1 MKTINL
7 RKAASIIF
15 ALAAVLPLLALLPV
29 LRDSGVL
36 TTTEGQ
42 VSLLGAL
49 LLAVLGFVV
58 LRRMVGQIASLASAV
73 SAPETAEGA
82 PAAATVAAPVPGL
95 GKVAEIGQISGAF
108 ARMLKDL
115 RSSTERLQDLAFKLS
130 VLNELVGLAARIPQM
145 PDLLNLLL
153 ERTMD
158 TVRATSGSIMLAD
171 PARRVL
177 RVVAARGESVELA
190 PGAEVPMGL
199 GVAGRVAETGE
210 AVVSDESVCL
220 PVRVES
226 RIIGVVSVTK
236 SAAGAGEARA
246 FSPADLQFLTTLLAH
261 VAYAL
266 DNARLLQEA
275 QRSAE
280 RLGHAVEELKAAQT
294 RIVEGETLRAIGQMA
309 SGMAHHLNN
318 LLSVVSGRNQLLLLK
333 VEDPE
338 IRGPLEV
345 VQRATHD
352 AAEVVRRVLG
362 FTAMRPVSRAA
373 RVDLNEVVSEVIE
386 LTRPRWQDQAQ
397 LQGIA
402 VDVVARLGEI
412 PRVAGEDASLREV
425 VMNLLLNA
433 VDALPRGGT
442 ITITT
447 GMSDGRVACSV
458 ADDGVGMSD
467 EVRHRALEPFFTT
480 KGPHNTGLG
489 LSVAHG
495 IVQRHRGELEIRS
508 AAREGTVVALRLPP
522 AETPAAEDEAPLVT
536 APPSSLTILLID
548 DEARVRLALADALV
562 ALGHTVLQAP
572 GGRDGLEQLERG
584 ERVDVVITDL
594 GMPGMNGWE
603 VARAVKARWPDL
615 PIGLVTGWPMG
626 GELTPEEVGRVDFVI
641 AKPYTLEGLH
651 ATLAALRPR

>member
-1 MKTINL
+1 MNL

-15 ALAAVLPLLALLPV
+15 ALAALLPLLAMLPV
-29 LRDSGVL
+29 LRQSGVL
-36 TTTEGQ
+36 DTTEGQ
-42 VSLLGAL
+42 ASLLGAL

-73 SAPETAEGA
+73 TAPEPAEA
-82 PAAATVAAPVPGL
+82 PVAATVAAPVLGL
-95 GKVAEIGQISGAF
+95 GRVAEIGQISGAF
-108 ARMLKDL
+108 TRMLRDL
-115 RSSTERLQDLAFKLS
+115 RSSTERLQGVVVKLS
-130 VLNELVGLAARIPQM
+130 ALNELVELAARIPQM
-145 PDLLNLLL
+145 PDLLNLVL
-153 ERTMD
+153 ERTMS

-177 RVVAARGESVELA
+177 RVAAARGESAELA
-190 PGAEVPMGL
+190 PGAEVPMGRD
-199 GVAGRVAETGE
+199 VAGRVAETGE
-210 AVVSDESVCL
+210 AAVGDESVCL
-220 PVRVES
+220 PVRVEG
-226 RIIGVVSVTK
+226 RIIGVVSVAK
-236 SAAGAGEARA
+236 SADGAGEARA
-246 FSPADLQFLTTLLAH
+246 FSPTDLQFLNTLMAH
-261 VAYAL
+261 LAYAL
-266 DNARLLQEA
+266 DNARLLHEA
-275 QRSAE
+275 RLSAE

-294 RIVEGETLRAIGQMA
+294 RIVEGETLRAMGQMA

-333 VEDPE
+333 VKDPE

-345 VQRATHD
+345 VQQATHD

-362 FTAMRPVSRAA
+362 FTAMRPVSRTA
-373 RVDLNEVVSEVIE
+373 RVDLNAVVGEVIE
-386 LTRPRWQDQAQ
+386 LTRPRWQDQAH

-402 VDVVARLGEI
+402 IDVVSRLGEI

-442 ITITT
+442 VTITT
-447 GMSDGRVACSV
+447 GMSDGWVACSV

-495 IVQRHRGELEIRS
+495 IVKRHRGELEIRS
-508 AAREGTVVALRLPP
+508 APDKGTVVALRLPP
-522 AETPAAEDEAPLVT
+522 AETCAVEDEAPLVT
-536 APPSSLTILLID
+536 APPLSLTILLID
-548 DEARVRLALADALV
+548 DEARVRVALADALA
-562 ALGHTVLQAP
+562 ALGHVVLQAP

-603 VARAVKARWPDL
+603 VARAVKTRWPDL
-615 PIGLVTGWPMG
+615 PVGLVTGWPRG
-626 GELTPEEVGRVDFVI
+626 GEPTPEDVGQVDFVI

>member
-1 MKTINL
+1 MNL

-15 ALAAVLPLLALLPV
+15 ALAALLPLLAMLPV
-29 LRDSGVL
+29 LRQSGVL
-36 TTTEGQ
+36 DTIEGQ

-73 SAPETAEGA
+73 TAPEPAEA
-82 PAAATVAAPVPGL
+82 PVAATVAAPLPGL
-95 GKVAEIGQISGAF
+95 GRVTEIGQISGAF
-108 ARMLKDL
+108 ARMLRDL
-115 RSSTERLQDLAFKLS
+115 RSSTERLQEVVFKLS
-130 VLNELVGLAARIPQM
+130 ALNELVELAARIPQM

-153 ERTMD
+153 ERTMN

-171 PARRVL
+171 PARHVL
-177 RVVAARGESVELA
+177 RVVAAHGAPEEPA
-190 PGAEVPMGL
+190 PGAEVPIGL

-210 AVVSDESVCL
+210 AEVGDESVCL
-220 PVRVES
+220 PVRIES
-226 RIIGVVSVTK
+226 RIIGVVSVAK
-236 SAAGAGEARA
+236 SAAAGEARA
-246 FSPADLQFLTTLLAH
+246 FSPTDLQFLNTLMAH
-261 VAYAL
+261 LAYAL

-275 QRSAE
+275 RLSAE
-280 RLGHAVEELKAAQT
+280 RLGHVVEELKAAQT
-294 RIVEGETLRAIGQMA
+294 RIVEGETLRALGQMA

-333 VEDPE
+333 VKEPE
-338 IRGPLEV
+338 VRGPLEI
-345 VQRATHD
+345 VQRATDD
-352 AAEVVRRVLG
+352 AADVVRRVLG
-362 FTAMRPVSRAA
+362 FTAMRPVSTAA
-373 RVDLNEVVSEVIE
+373 QVDLNGVVGEVIE
-386 LTRPRWQDQAQ
+386 LTRPRWQDQAH

-402 VDVVARLGEI
+402 IDVVSRLGEI

-447 GMSDGRVACSV
+447 GMAGEWVTCSV

-495 IVQRHRGELEIRS
+495 ILQRHRGELEIRS
-508 AAREGTVVALRLPP
+508 AAGKGAVVTLRLPA
-522 AETPAAEDEAPLVT
+522 AETRVAEEAPLAT
-536 APPSSLTILLID
+536 APPPSLTILLID
-548 DEARVRLALADALV
+548 DEARVRVALADALA
-562 ALGHTVLQAP
+562 ALGHAVLQAS
-572 GGRDGLEQLERG
+572 GGRDALEQLERG
-584 ERVDVVITDL
+584 ERVDAVITDL

-615 PIGLVTGWPMG
+615 PVGLVTGWAMG
-626 GELTPEEVGRVDFVI
+626 GELTPEEVGRVDVVI
-641 AKPYTLEGLH
+641 AKPYTLEGLR
-651 ATLAALRPR
+651 ATLAALRSR

>member
-36 TTTEGQ
+36 QTTEGQ

-58 LRRMVGQIASLASAV
+58 LRRMVGQITSLASAV
-73 SAPETAEGA
+73 SAPESAEAA
-82 PAAATVAAPVPGL
+82 PAVATVAAPVPGL

-130 VLNELVGLAARIPQM
+130 ALNDLVGLAARIPQM

-153 ERTMD
+153 ERTMN

-171 PARRVL
+171 PERHVL
-177 RVVAARGESVELA
+177 RVVAARGA
-190 PGAEVPMGL
+190 PGEPAPGVEVAMGL

-210 AVVSDESVCL
+210 AVVGDESVCL

-226 RIIGVVSVTK
+226 RIIGVVSVTT

-246 FSPADLQFLTTLLAH
+246 FSPADLQFLNTLMAH

-275 QRSAE
+275 RLSAE
-280 RLGHAVEELKAAQT
+280 HLGRTVEELKAAQM

-362 FTAMRPVSRAA
+362 FTAMRPLAKAA

-386 LTRPRWQDQAQ
+386 LTRPRWQDQAH

-402 VDVVARLGEI
+402 IDVVARLGEI

-442 ITITT
+442 IAMTT
-447 GMSDGRVACSV
+447 GMSDGWVTCSV

-508 AAREGTVVALRLPP
+508 APDKGTVVALRLPP
-522 AETPAAEDEAPLVT
+522 AETPAADDQAPLAT
-536 APPSSLTILLID
+536 APPPSLTILLID
-548 DEARVRLALADALV
+548 DEARVRVALADALA
-562 ALGHTVLQAP
+562 ALGHAVLQAP

-615 PIGLVTGWPMG
+615 PVGLVTGWAMG
-626 GELTPEEVGRVDFVI
+626 GELTQEEVGRVDFVMT
-641 AKPYTLEGLH
+641 KPYTLEGLH

>member
-36 TTTEGQ
+36 QTTEGQ

-73 SAPETAEGA
+73 TAPEPAEA
-82 PAAATVAAPVPGL
+82 PVAATVAAPVPGL

-108 ARMLKDL
+108 ARMLRDL
-115 RSSTERLQDLAFKLS
+115 RSSTERLQAVVVKLS
-130 VLNELVGLAARIPQM
+130 ALNELVELAARIPQM
-145 PDLLNLLL
+145 PDLLDLVL
-153 ERTMD
+153 ERTMS

-171 PARRVL
+171 PTRRGL
-177 RVVAARGESVELA
+177 RVVAARGESAELA
-190 PGAEVPMGL
+190 PGAEVAMGR

-210 AVVSDESVCL
+210 AAVGDESVCL
-220 PVRVES
+220 PVRVEG
-226 RIIGVVSVTK
+226 RIIGVVSVAK
-236 SAAGAGEARA
+236 SAAGAGGARA
-246 FSPADLQFLTTLLAH
+246 FSPTDLQFLNTLMAH
-261 VAYAL
+261 LAYAL

-275 QRSAE
+275 RLSAE

-294 RIVEGETLRAIGQMA
+294 RIVEGETLRAMGQMA

-333 VEDPE
+333 VKEPE

-362 FTAMRPVSRAA
+362 FTAMRPVSSAA
-373 RVDLNEVVSEVIE
+373 RVDLNEVVGEVIE
-386 LTRPRWQDQAQ
+386 LTRPRWQDQAH

-402 VDVVARLGEI
+402 IDVVSRLGEI
-412 PRVAGEDASLREV
+412 PRVAGEDSSLREV

-447 GMSDGRVACSV
+447 GVSDGWVACSV
-458 ADDGVGMSD
+458 ADDGVGMPE

-495 IVQRHRGELEIRS
+495 IVKRHRGELEIRS
-508 AAREGTVVALRLPP
+508 AAGDGTVVALRLPP
-522 AETPAAEDEAPLVT
+522 AETAPADDRAPLVT
-536 APPSSLTILLID
+536 APPPSLTILLID
-548 DEARVRLALADALV
+548 DEARVRVALADALA
-562 ALGHTVLQAP
+562 ALGHVVLQAP

-615 PIGLVTGWPMG
+615 PVGLVTGWPVG

-651 ATLAALRPR
+651 ASLAALRPR